1 MPGRKNRLLDAAL
14 AYAAAGVPV
23 TPAHRVVPLDGGR
36 AWRRR
41 WECTCGL
48 TGCPDPGAHP
58 VGDARR
64 VLSAELVAELWGGQ
78 EPPGLLISP
87 SATIDIWRM
96 PRELG
101 ALGLRLLEAQRPS
114 IWPPLLHRPDGS
126 WAACTRPL
134 AEPVPLIE
142 TYGLR
147 VEKLGR
153 ATYCRSRR
161 PGTRVG
167 GCTGSGR
174 NGSRTPRY
182 PRRRHCWRRCRPP
195 RCACS
200 PGSCVMRRTLLGRRD
215 GEQRPD
221 RHDRFPPPA
230 QGRMSVA
237 ARDDPITGLVAWPA
251 FHEALPGL
259 LRRQLGDGRAVGLA
273 IGDVDDLKTYVE
285 RVRSVDAGSFGHL
298 AGNALMQQLGIVARA
313 WLRES
318 GPSDACLATFGGDEI
333 VLLGLAADQRA
344 FIEAV
349 SGCYGTS
356 WGRACRARC
365 PSPPRW

>member
-1 MPGRKNRLLDAAL
+1 
-14 AYAAAGVPV
+14 
-23 TPAHRVVPLDGGR
+23 
-36 AWRRR
+36 
-41 WECTCGL
+41 
-48 TGCPDPGAHP
+48 
-58 VGDARR
+58 
-64 VLSAELVAELWGGQ
+64 
-78 EPPGLLISP
+78 
-87 SATIDIWRM
+87 
-96 PRELG
+96 
-101 ALGLRLLEAQRPS
+101 
-114 IWPPLLHRPDGS
+114 
-126 WAACTRPL
+126 
-134 AEPVPLIE
+134 
-142 TYGLR
+142 
-147 VEKLGR
+147 
-153 ATYCRSRR
+153 
-161 PGTRVG
+161 
-167 GCTGSGR
+167 
-174 NGSRTPRY
+174 
-182 PRRRHCWRRCRPP
+182 
-195 RCACS
+195 
-200 PGSCVMRRTLLGRRD
+200 MRRTLLGRRD

-349 SGCYGTS
+349 SGLRDVLGESLPCTVSFAAAVVTPEHIPTPVAGDHWWAEFTRHLLS
-356 WGRACRARC
+356 AVERTLFEFKQVRRGDPDAVPRGFVAPTAVARPPGGRR
-365 PSPPRW
+365 